1 MTHPYLYIY
10 ICMKYCI
17 GPMNVIHM
25 YIYIFQ
31 VCPVAPKNLRV
42 IFASILHT
50 FNYTTCFSKYQ
61 IHIQHAV
68 CNQYFVL
75 FSKDA
80 MVNAHWTV
88 P

>member
-1 MTHPYLYIY
+1 MYEILHWANECHTYVYIY
-10 ICMKYCI
+10 IY
-17 GPMNVIHM
+17 V
-25 YIYIFQ
+25 FQ

>member
-1 MTHPYLYIY
+1 MYEILHWANECHTY
-10 ICMKYCI
+10 
-17 GPMNVIHM
+17 V

-42 IFASILHT
+42 TFASILHS

-61 IHIQHAV
+61 IPIQHAV
-68 CNQYFVL
+68 CNYYFVL

>member
-1 MTHPYLYIY
+1 MYEILHWANECHTYVYI
-10 ICMKYCI
+10 
-17 GPMNVIHM
+17 H
-25 YIYIFQ
+25 IFQ

-61 IHIQHAV
+61 IPIQHAV
-68 CNQYFVL
+68 CNYYFVL

-80 MVNAHWTV
+80 IVNAHWTV